1 MTGHELHAL
10 RRRFQLSA
18 DDLAK
23 ELGTTPNAVLHIEC
37 RKSVTTET
45 AGRFVIGAVRL
56 ARRDISKHEALA
68 AHLREKAQGLLQDAD
83 ALRATS

>member
-1 MTGHELHAL
+1 V
-10 RRRFQLSA
+10 RRAFKISA

-23 ELGTTPNAVLHIEC
+23 EIGTTPNAILHIEC

-68 AHLREKAQGLLQDAD
+68 AHLREKAQGLLRDAD
-83 ALRATS
+83 ALKR

>member
-1 MTGHELHAL
+1 MTGHELHTL

-37 RKSVTTET
+37 RKSVTVST
-45 AGRFVIGAVRL
+45 ASQFVIGAVRL

-68 AHLREKAQGLLQDAD
+68 DHLREKAQGLLRDAD
-83 ALRATS
+83 ALKR